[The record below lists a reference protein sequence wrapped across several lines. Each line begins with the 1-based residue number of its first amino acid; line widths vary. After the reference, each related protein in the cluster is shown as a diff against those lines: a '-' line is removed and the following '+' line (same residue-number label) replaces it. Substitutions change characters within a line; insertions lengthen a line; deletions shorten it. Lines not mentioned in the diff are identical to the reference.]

1 MSIRLS
7 LLCVHGVGHAEI
19 DSGFQQAW
27 SKAITHAIESVD
39 QDVQLA
45 IDFVRYDDVFDKAE
59 LNPLTYAAA
68 AAKLLASAV
77 VHGIG
82 DLMPGS
88 RGISD
93 IPALLKWTAGMVAQW
108 STDEQ
113 LRKDLRALI
122 LAKVGGKSYDMVLA
136 HSLGSLICYDAF
148 LHDTTDAIKDAIFVS
163 FGSQIGN
170 PAVRDVFAGRIQ
182 PLACRKWYHLYNPN
196 DHVLTYPLDI
206 HADVYQ
212 QVMTPFDIPN
222 DALNHDATWYLS
234 HTSTIATVWHDAAP
248 APVPRAMVS
257 AAREI
262 ARLAVKPTRRA
273 LLIGINDYP
282 DPASRLEGCVNDV
295 FLMSSV
301 LQESGFAPEDI
312 RVVLNDRATTQGIM
326 DRLHWLLDGVR
337 DGDERMLFY
346 SGHGAQIPRY
356 NIQGEPDH
364 VDECLVPYDFDWSPA
379 HAILDRQFA
388 ELYSQLPYD
397 SYFVAMF
404 DCCHSGGLTRDGGPR
419 VRGLTPPDDIRHRA
433 LKWDATERMWVPRDF
448 KPLNRSLEKRRN
460 GADFLGNNGA
470 TQRLGRAMMLR
481 TKSDKDYDKARKEL
495 DHLGPYMPILL
506 EACQEQ
512 QLSYEYRDGVTSYGV
527 YTYSMAAALR
537 ELRIKG
543 ENPSFKT
550 LNDLVTEK
558 LRRMRYNQTPNLVG
572 AKVRCNAPV
581 PWGNLQG
588 APPAALAKTPG
599 RTASSSRSR
608 KTGRKQAPAKKAARK
623 NSNR

>member
-1 MSIRLS
+1 MSGRLS

-19 DSGFQQAW
+19 DSGFQQSW
-27 SKAITHAIESVD
+27 SKAITHAIGSVD
-39 QDVQLA
+39 PDVQLT
-45 IDFVRYDDVFDKAE
+45 IDFVLYDDLFDRAP

-68 AAKLLASAV
+68 SAKLLASAV

-82 DLMPGS
+82 DLLPGA
-88 RGISD
+88 RGIGD
-93 IPALLKWTAGMVAQW
+93 IPAVIKWTAGMVAQW
-108 STDEQ
+108 STDEE
-113 LRKDLRALI
+113 LRNDLRRAI
-122 LAKVGGKSYDMVLA
+122 LDKLEARTYDMVLA
-136 HSLGSLICYDAF
+136 HSLGSLICYDTFVRNPA
-148 LHDTTDAIKDAIFVS
+148 AIRDKVFVT

-170 PAVRDVFAGRIQ
+170 PAVRDVFAGRIK
-182 PLACRKWYHLYNPN
+182 PLACRKWFHLFNPS
-196 DHVLTYPLDI
+196 DHVLTCPLDVR
-206 HADVYQ
+206 ADNYQ
-212 QVMTPFDIPN
+212 QVTVAFDVPN
-222 DALNHDATWYLS
+222 DVLNHDATWYLS
-234 HTSTIATVWHDAAP
+234 HTSTVATVWHDAAP
-248 APVPRAMVS
+248 APVPRAIVS
-257 AAREI
+257 AAREM
-262 ARLAVKPTRRA
+262 ASLAVKPGRRA

-301 LQESGFAPEDI
+301 LQESGFEPEDI
-312 RVVLNDRATTQGIM
+312 RIVLNDRATTPGIM

-419 VRGLTPPDDIRHRA
+419 VRGLSPPDDIRHRA
-433 LKWDATERMWVPRDF
+433 LKWDAKERMWVPRDF
-448 KPLNRSLEKRRN
+448 TPLNRSLKDRKN
-460 GADFLGNNGA
+460 GADFLGQNGA

-481 TKSDKDYDKARKEL
+481 TKPDKDYDKTRKEL
-495 DHLGPYMPILL
+495 DHFGPYMPILL

-527 YTYSMAAALR
+527 YTYSMAGTLR
-537 ELRIKG
+537 ELRARG
-543 ENPSFKT
+543 ENPSFNT
-550 LNDLVTEK
+550 LNDLVTAK
-558 LRRMRYNQTPNLVG
+558 LKRMRYNQTPNLVG
-572 AKVRCNAPV
+572 ARIRCSAPV
-581 PWGNLQG
+581 PWGNARG
-588 APPAALAKTPG
+588 AEPAARGGAK
-599 RTASSSRSR
+599 ASSTTPHKS
-608 KTGRKQAPAKKAARK
+608 GRKRAPARKKTTRRK
-623 NSNR
+623 R

>member
-1 MSIRLS
+1 MSTRLS

-19 DSGFQQAW
+19 DAGFQQSW
-27 SKAITHAIESVD
+27 SAAITRAIESVD
-39 QDVQLA
+39 QGVQLD
-45 IDFVRYDDVFDKAE
+45 IDFVLYDDLFDKAP

-68 AAKLLASAV
+68 SAKLLASAV
-77 VHGIG
+77 AHGLT
-82 DLMPGS
+82 DLLTGA
-88 RGISD
+88 RGITD
-93 IPALLKWTAGMVAQW
+93 IPAVIKWTAGMVAQW

-113 LRKDLRALI
+113 LREDLRQLI
-122 LAKVGGKSYDMVLA
+122 LDKIEGKTYDVVLA
-136 HSLGSLICYDAF
+136 HSLGSLICYDTF
-148 LHDTTDAIKDAIFVS
+148 LHDNDAIKDAVFVS

-170 PAVRDVFAGRIQ
+170 PAVRDVFAGRIK
-182 PLACRKWYHLYNPN
+182 PLTCRKWYHLYNPV
-196 DHVLTYPLDI
+196 DHVLTYPLGI
-206 HADVYQ
+206 RADNYQ
-212 QVMTPFDIPN
+212 QVTVSFDVPN

-234 HTSTIATVWHDAAP
+234 HTSTVATVWHDAVPAP
-248 APVPRAMVS
+248 ASRGIVS
-257 AAREI
+257 AAREM
-262 ARLAVKPTRRA
+262 ASLAVKPSRRA

-295 FLMSSV
+295 FLMSAV
-301 LQESGFAPEDI
+301 LQESGFEPKDI
-312 RVVLNDRATTQGIM
+312 RIVLNDRATTQGIM

-397 SYFVAMF
+397 SYFVAML

-419 VRGLTPPDDIRHRA
+419 VRGLSPPDDIRHRA

-448 KPLNRSLEKRRN
+448 TPLNRSLKDRKN
-460 GADFLGNNGA
+460 GADFLGQNGA

-481 TKSDKDYDKARKEL
+481 TRPDKDYDKTRKEL
-495 DHLGPYMPILL
+495 DHFGPYLPILL

-527 YTYSMAAALR
+527 YTYSMAATLR
-537 ELRIKG
+537 ELRARG
-543 ENPSFKT
+543 ENPSFNT
-550 LNDLVTEK
+550 LNDLVTAK

-581 PWGNLQG
+581 PWGRSQG
-588 APPAALAKTPG
+588 E
-599 RTASSSRSR
+599 
-608 KTGRKQAPAKKAARK
+608 APAKTAAQAGPTTSSRRPRK
-623 NSNR
+623 TERKRAPAAKKTAKKK

>member
-1 MSIRLS
+1 MSTRLS

-19 DSGFQQAW
+19 DSGFQQSW
-27 SKAITHAIESVD
+27 SNAITRGVESVD
-39 QDVQLA
+39 HDVQLS
-45 IDFVRYDDVFDKAE
+45 IDFVRYDDLFDKTPP
-59 LNPLTYAAA
+59 NPLTYAAA
-68 AAKLLASAV
+68 SAKLLASAV
-77 VHGIG
+77 VNGIG
-82 DLMPGS
+82 DLLSGT
-88 RGISD
+88 RGIGD
-93 IPALLKWTAGMVAQW
+93 IPAVIKWTAGMVAQW

-113 LRKDLRALI
+113 LRKDLRQRI
-122 LAKVGGKSYDMVLA
+122 LDKIDAKSYDMVLA
-136 HSLGSLICYDAF
+136 HSLGSLICYDTF
-148 LHDTTDAIKDAIFVS
+148 LHDTDAIKGAIFVS

-182 PLACRKWYHLYNPN
+182 PLACRKWYHLYNPS

-206 HADVYQ
+206 RADNYL
-212 QVMTPFDIPN
+212 QVTVAFDVPN

-234 HTSTIATVWHDAAP
+234 HTGTVATVWHDAAP
-248 APVPRAMVS
+248 APAPRAILS
-257 AAREI
+257 AAREM
-262 ARLAVKPTRRA
+262 ASLAVKPGRRA

-301 LQESGFAPEDI
+301 LQESGFEPEDI
-312 RVVLNDRATTQGIM
+312 RIVLNDRATTQGIM
-326 DRLHWLLDGVR
+326 DRLHWLLDGAR

-397 SYFVAMF
+397 SYFVAML

-419 VRGLTPPDDIRHRA
+419 VRGLSPPDDIRHRA
-433 LKWDATERMWVPRDF
+433 LKWDASERMWVPRDF
-448 KPLNRSLEKRRN
+448 TPLNRSLKDRKN
-460 GADFLGNNGA
+460 GADFLGQNGA

-481 TKSDKDYDKARKEL
+481 TKPDKDYDKTRKEL
-495 DHLGPYMPILL
+495 DHFGPYMPTLL

-527 YTYSMAAALR
+527 YTYSMAGTLR
-537 ELRIKG
+537 ELRAKG

-550 LNDLVTEK
+550 LNDLVTAK
-558 LRRMRYNQTPNLVG
+558 LKRMRYNQTPNLVG
-572 AKVRCNAPV
+572 ARIRCNAPV
-581 PWGNLQG
+581 PWGNSQG
-588 APPAALAKTPG
+588 AAPAKPTQTGPKT
-599 RTASSSRSR
+599 SSRRPR
-608 KTGRKQAPAKKAARK
+608 KTGGKQGPAAKRTKKKR
-623 NSNR
+623 

>member
-1 MSIRLS
+1 MSARLS

-19 DSGFQQAW
+19 DSGFQQSW
-27 SKAITHAIESVD
+27 SKAITHAVGAVD
-39 QDVQLA
+39 QDVQLT
-45 IDFVRYDDVFDKAE
+45 IDFVRYDDLFDKAP

-68 AAKLLASAV
+68 TAKLLASAV

-82 DLMPGS
+82 DLLPGA
-88 RGISD
+88 RGIGD
-93 IPALLKWTAGMVAQW
+93 IPAVIKWTAGMVAQW

-113 LRKDLRALI
+113 LRKDLRQVI
-122 LAKVGGKSYDMVLA
+122 LDKIEARTYDMVLA
-136 HSLGSLICYDAF
+136 HSLGSLICYDTF
-148 LHDTTDAIKDAIFVS
+148 LHERDAIKDAIFVS

-182 PLACRKWYHLYNPN
+182 PLTCRRWYHLYNPD
-196 DHVLTYPLDI
+196 DHVLTYPLDVR
-206 HADVYQ
+206 ADNYQ
-212 QVMTPFDIPN
+212 QVTVAFDVPN

-234 HTSTIATVWHDAAP
+234 HTSTVATVWRDSAP
-248 APVPRAMVS
+248 TPEPRAIVS
-257 AAREI
+257 AAREM
-262 ARLAVKPTRRA
+262 ASLAVKPNRRA

-301 LQESGFAPEDI
+301 LQESGFEPEDI
-312 RVVLNDRATTQGIM
+312 RIVLNDRATTQGIM

-397 SYFVAMF
+397 SYFVAML

-419 VRGLTPPDDIRHRA
+419 VRGLSPPDDIRHRA
-433 LKWDATERMWVPRDF
+433 LKWDAKERMWVPRDF
-448 KPLNRSLEKRRN
+448 TPLNRSLKDRKN
-460 GADFLGNNGA
+460 GADFLGQNGA

-481 TKSDKDYDKARKEL
+481 TKPDKDYDKTRKEL
-495 DHLGPYMPILL
+495 DHFGPYMPILL

-527 YTYSMAAALR
+527 YTYSMAGTLR
-537 ELRIKG
+537 ELRAKN

-550 LNDLVTEK
+550 LNDLVTAK
-558 LRRMRYNQTPNLVG
+558 LKRMRYNQTPNLVG
-572 AKVRCNAPV
+572 ARIRCNAPV
-581 PWGNLQG
+581 PWGNSQG
-588 APPAALAKTPG
+588 AAPTAPTGPKT
-599 RTASSSRSR
+599 SSSRPR
-608 KTGRKQAPAKKAARK
+608 KTGRKRAPVRKKTAKKKR
-623 NSNR
+623 

>member
-1 MSIRLS
+1 MSTRLS

-19 DSGFQQAW
+19 DAGFQQSW
-27 SKAITHAIESVD
+27 SAAITRAIESVD
-39 QDVQLA
+39 QGVQLD
-45 IDFVRYDDVFDKAE
+45 IDFVQYDDLFDRAP

-68 AAKLLASAV
+68 SAKLLASAV
-77 VHGIG
+77 AHGLT
-82 DLMPGS
+82 DLLTGA
-88 RGISD
+88 RGITD
-93 IPALLKWTAGMVAQW
+93 IPAVIKWTAGMVAQW

-113 LRKDLRALI
+113 LREDLRQLI
-122 LAKVGGKSYDMVLA
+122 LDKIEGKTYDVVLA
-136 HSLGSLICYDAF
+136 HSLGSLICYDTF
-148 LHDTTDAIKDAIFVS
+148 LHDNDAIKEAVFVS

-170 PAVRDVFAGRIQ
+170 PAVRDVFAGRIK
-182 PLACRKWYHLYNPN
+182 PLTCRKWYHLYNPV
-196 DHVLTYPLDI
+196 DHVLTYPLGI
-206 HADVYQ
+206 RADNYQ
-212 QVMTPFDIPN
+212 QVTVSFDVPN

-234 HTSTIATVWHDAAP
+234 HTSTVATVWHDAVPAP
-248 APVPRAMVS
+248 ASRGIVS
-257 AAREI
+257 AAREM
-262 ARLAVKPTRRA
+262 ASLAVKPSRRA

-295 FLMSSV
+295 FLMSAV
-301 LQESGFAPEDI
+301 LQESGFEPEDI
-312 RVVLNDRATTQGIM
+312 RIVLNDRATTQGIM

-397 SYFVAMF
+397 SYFVAML

-419 VRGLTPPDDIRHRA
+419 VRGLSPPDDIRHRA

-448 KPLNRSLEKRRN
+448 TPLNRSLKDRKN
-460 GADFLGNNGA
+460 GADFLGQNGA

-481 TKSDKDYDKARKEL
+481 TRPDKDYDKTRKEL
-495 DHLGPYMPILL
+495 DHFGPYLPILL

-527 YTYSMAAALR
+527 YTYSMAATLR
-537 ELRIKG
+537 ELRARG
-543 ENPSFKT
+543 ENPSFNT
-550 LNDLVTEK
+550 LNDLVTAK

-581 PWGNLQG
+581 PWGRSQG
-588 APPAALAKTPG
+588 E
-599 RTASSSRSR
+599 
-608 KTGRKQAPAKKAARK
+608 APAKTAAQAGPTTSSRRPRK
-623 NSNR
+623 TERKRAPAAKKTAKKK

>member
-1 MSIRLS
+1 MSTRLS

-19 DSGFQQAW
+19 DAGFQQAW
-27 SKAITHAIESVD
+27 SKAITRAIESVD
-39 QDVQLA
+39 QDVQLT
-45 IDFVRYDDVFDKAE
+45 IDFVRYDDLFDKAP

-77 VHGIG
+77 AHGIT
-82 DLMPGS
+82 DLLSGS
-88 RGISD
+88 RGIGD
-93 IPALLKWTAGMVAQW
+93 IPAVIKWTAGMVAQW

-113 LRKDLRALI
+113 LRKDLRQLI
-122 LAKVGGKSYDMVLA
+122 IDKIGAKTYDMVLA
-136 HSLGSLICYDAF
+136 HSLGSLICYDTF
-148 LHDTTDAIKDAIFVS
+148 LHDTDAIKDAIFVS

-196 DHVLTYPLDI
+196 DHVLTYPLDVRT
-206 HADVYQ
+206 DNYQ
-212 QVMTPFDIPN
+212 QVTASFDVPN

-234 HTSTIATVWHDAAP
+234 HTSTVATVWHDAAP
-248 APVPRAMVS
+248 VPVPRAILS
-257 AAREI
+257 ASREM
-262 ARLAVKPTRRA
+262 ASLAVKPSRRA

-301 LQESGFAPEDI
+301 LQESGFEPEDI
-312 RVVLNDRATTQGIM
+312 RIVLNDRATTQGIM

-397 SYFVAMF
+397 SYFVAML

-419 VRGLTPPDDIRHRA
+419 VRGLSPPDDIRHRA
-433 LKWDATERMWVPRDF
+433 LKWDAAERMWVPRDF
-448 KPLNRSLEKRRN
+448 TPLNRSLEKRRN
-460 GADFLGNNGA
+460 GADFLGQNGA

-481 TKSDKDYDKARKEL
+481 TKPDKDYDKARKEL

-527 YTYSMAAALR
+527 YTYSMAATLR
-537 ELRIKG
+537 ELRARG
-543 ENPSFKT
+543 ENPSFKK

-558 LRRMRYNQTPNLVG
+558 LMRMRYNQTPNLVG

-588 APPAALAKTPG
+588 APPAKLGTQAGAEIS
-599 RTASSSRSR
+599 RTRRR
-608 KTGRKQAPAKKAARK
+608 KTGGKKASAAKKTANRK
-623 NSNR
+623 K

>member
-1 MSIRLS
+1 MSTRLS

-19 DSGFQQAW
+19 DTGFQQSW
-27 SKAITHAIESVD
+27 SKAITRAVESVD
-39 QDVQLA
+39 EDVQLS
-45 IDFVRYDDVFDKAE
+45 IDFVRYDDLFDKVP
-59 LNPLTYAAA
+59 LNALTYATAA
-68 AAKLLASAV
+68 ARLLASAV
-77 VHGIG
+77 FHGVGDLLPGTRGIG
-82 DLMPGS
+82 D
-88 RGISD
+88 
-93 IPALLKWTAGMVAQW
+93 IPAVIKWTAGMIAQW

-113 LRKDLRALI
+113 LRKDLRQVI
-122 LAKVGGKSYDMVLA
+122 LDKIEAKTYDVVLA
-136 HSLGSLICYDAF
+136 HSLGTLICYDTF
-148 LHDTTDAIKDAIFVS
+148 LRNTDAIKDATFVS

-182 PLACRKWYHLYNPN
+182 ALTCRKWYHLYNPD

-206 HADVYQ
+206 RASNYQ
-212 QVMTPFDIPN
+212 QVTVSFDIPN

-234 HTSTIATVWHDAAP
+234 HTSTVATVWHDAVP
-248 APVPRAMVS
+248 ALAPRAILS
-257 AAREI
+257 AAREM
-262 ARLAVKPTRRA
+262 ASLAVKPSRRA

-301 LQESGFAPEDI
+301 LQESGFDPEDI
-312 RVVLNDRATTQGIM
+312 RIVLNDRATTRGIM

-419 VRGLTPPDDIRHRA
+419 VRGLSPPDDIRHRA
-433 LKWDATERMWVPRDF
+433 LKWDSTERMWLPRDF
-448 KPLNRSLEKRRN
+448 TPLNRSLKERRN
-460 GADFLGNNGA
+460 GADFLGQNGA

-481 TKSDKDYDKARKEL
+481 TKPDKDYDRTRKEL
-495 DHLGPYMPILL
+495 DHLGPYLPILL

-527 YTYSMAAALR
+527 YTYSMAGTLR
-537 ELRIKG
+537 ELRAKDD
-543 ENPSFKT
+543 NPSFKE

-558 LRRMRYNQTPNLVG
+558 LRRLRYNQTPRLVG
-572 AKVRCNAPV
+572 AKVRCAAPV

-588 APPAALAKTPG
+588 AAPAKPTARTGAKT
-599 RTASSSRSR
+599 SSRRSR
-608 KTGRKQAPAKKAARK
+608 KAGRKRAPATKKATKKKR
-623 NSNR
+623 

>member
-1 MSIRLS
+1 MSTRLS

-19 DSGFQQAW
+19 DAGFQQSW
-27 SKAITHAIESVD
+27 STAIARAIEGVD
-39 QDVQLA
+39 QGVQLD
-45 IDFVRYDDVFDKAE
+45 IDFVLYDDLFNKAP

-68 AAKLLASAV
+68 SAKLLASAV
-77 VHGIG
+77 AHGLT
-82 DLMPGS
+82 DLLTGA
-88 RGISD
+88 RGITD
-93 IPALLKWTAGMVAQW
+93 IPAVIKWTAGMVAQW

-113 LRKDLRALI
+113 LREDLRRLMLDKI
-122 LAKVGGKSYDMVLA
+122 DGKAYDVVLA
-136 HSLGSLICYDAF
+136 HSLGSLICYDTF
-148 LHDTTDAIKDAIFVS
+148 LHDTDAIKDAVFVS

-170 PAVRDVFAGRIQ
+170 PAVRDVFAGRIK
-182 PLACRKWYHLYNPN
+182 PLACRRWYHLYNPV

-206 HADVYQ
+206 RADNYQ
-212 QVMTPFDIPN
+212 QVTVSFDVPN

-234 HTSTIATVWHDAAP
+234 HGSTVATVWHDAVPAP
-248 APVPRAMVS
+248 ASRAIVS
-257 AAREI
+257 AAREM
-262 ARLAVKPTRRA
+262 ASLAVKPSRRA

-295 FLMSSV
+295 FLMSAV
-301 LQESGFAPEDI
+301 LQESGFEPEDI
-312 RVVLNDRATTQGIM
+312 RIVLNDRATTKGIM

-397 SYFVAMF
+397 SYFVAML

-419 VRGLTPPDDIRHRA
+419 VRGLSPPDDIRHRA
-433 LKWDATERMWVPRDF
+433 LKWDATERMWVQRDF
-448 KPLNRSLEKRRN
+448 TPLNRSLKDRKN
-460 GADFLGNNGA
+460 GADFLGQNGA

-481 TKSDKDYDKARKEL
+481 TKPDKDYDRTRKQL
-495 DHLGPYMPILL
+495 DHYGPYLPILL

-527 YTYSMAAALR
+527 YTYSMAATLR
-537 ELRIKG
+537 ELRAKG
-543 ENPSFKT
+543 ENPSFNT
-550 LNDLVTEK
+550 LNDLVTAK
-558 LRRMRYNQTPNLVG
+558 LMRMRYNQTPNLVG

-581 PWGNLQG
+581 PWGRSQG
-588 APPAALAKTPG
+588 EAPVKPAAQAGPK
-599 RTASSSRSR
+599 ASSRRPR
-608 KTGRKQAPAKKAARK
+608 KTGRKRAPTTKTTKKR
-623 NSNR
+623 